1 MEKYSIALVNTSK
14 ELTWTMNYLNSK
26 LIGTEADQILKA
38 DPELI
43 RF

>member
-1 MEKYSIALVNTSK
+1 MEKYSTALVNTLK
-14 ELTWTMNYLNSK
+14 GQTWTMNYLNSK
-26 LIGTEADQILKA
+26 LIGREADQILKA